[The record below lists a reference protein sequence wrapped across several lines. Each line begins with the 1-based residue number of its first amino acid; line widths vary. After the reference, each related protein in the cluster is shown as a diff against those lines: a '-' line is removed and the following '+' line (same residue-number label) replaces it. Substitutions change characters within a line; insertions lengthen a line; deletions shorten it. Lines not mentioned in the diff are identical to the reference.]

1 MNLAEIYDLVSVLD
15 LAIDYALDLPLRPGL
30 PLFREV
36 LHPCQSG
43 VDGVAN
49 EERHVSH
56 VQSQRQHRHRA
67 GTVCAAA
74 MRKLVDARMAS
85 FHADRLCAGAK
96 ANCLH
101 PGNFW

>member
-1 MNLAEIYDLVSVLD
+1 MNLAQIYDLVSVLD
-15 LAIDYALDLPLRPGL
+15 LAIDYSLNLPVRPRL
-30 PLFREV
+30 PLFRAV

-49 EERHVSH
+49 EERHVPH

-67 GTVCAAA
+67 GAVCAAA
-74 MRKLVDARMAS
+74 MRKLVDARVAS

-101 PGNFW
+101 PGHFW

>member
-15 LAIDYALDLPLRPGL
+15 LAIDYSLDLPVRPGL
-30 PLFREV
+30 PLFRKV

-49 EERHVSH
+49 KKRHVPYL
-56 VQSQRQHRHRA
+56 QSQRQHRHRA
-67 GTVCAAA
+67 GAVCAAA